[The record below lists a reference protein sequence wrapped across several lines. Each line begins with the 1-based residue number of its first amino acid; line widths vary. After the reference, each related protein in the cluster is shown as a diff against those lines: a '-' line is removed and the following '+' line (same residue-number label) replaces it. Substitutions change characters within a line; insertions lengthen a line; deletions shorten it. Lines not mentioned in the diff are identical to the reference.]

1 MILPIKKKRIKMTTN
16 ELKERFRKFGI
27 CVLKMADTMPVVY
40 SSQVISKQ
48 ISRSASSCGA
58 NYRAACRSKSP
69 RDFINKLKMV
79 EEELDETDYWLD
91 IIRDMNFMP
100 PEQVINIKKE
110 ANELLSII
118 VKSLV
123 TAKTNLRLNG

>member
-1 MILPIKKKRIKMTTN
+1 
-16 ELKERFRKFGI
+16 
-27 CVLKMADTMPVVY
+27 
-40 SSQVISKQ
+40 
-48 ISRSASSCGA
+48 
-58 NYRAACRSKSP
+58 
-69 RDFINKLKMV
+69 MV